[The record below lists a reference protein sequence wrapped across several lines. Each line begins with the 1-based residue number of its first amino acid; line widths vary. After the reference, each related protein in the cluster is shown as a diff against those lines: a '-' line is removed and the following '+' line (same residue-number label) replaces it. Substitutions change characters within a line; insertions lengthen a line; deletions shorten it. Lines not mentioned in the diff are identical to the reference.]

1 MKDWKSQAHVK
12 WECKYHVVILPK
24 YRKKVLYG
32 TVRRRIGEILRDLC
46 RQKGVELEEGKLMPD
61 HIHMLLSVPPKYSF
75 AMTMGYLKGKS
86 AVRIHRELLKT
97 KGTLFGRTFWA
108 RGYCVSTVGL
118 DEQQIRQYIKEQEK
132 LQKQQLE
139 FDFDQRPLLGAFLIP
154 PVLLVVADSSISGIF
169 RTDIYCFVWN
179 ICTKQRPEK
188 VDFYSKKQP
197 QPLTIQ
203 SEHIDMRNRILQPF

>member
-32 TVRRRIGEILRDLC
+32 KVRHRIGEILRELC

-61 HIHMLLSVPPKYSF
+61 HIHMLPSVPPKYSF

-118 DEQQIRQYIKEQEK
+118 DEQQIRQYIKEQEN

-139 FDFDQRPLLGAFLIP
+139 FNFD
-154 PVLLVVADSSISGIF
+154 
-169 RTDIYCFVWN
+169 
-179 ICTKQRPEK
+179 
-188 VDFYSKKQP
+188 
-197 QPLTIQ
+197 
-203 SEHIDMRNRILQPF
+203 